1 MGGPDINKPSLNKLL
16 SFGQH
21 KLDRRHSNVL
31 WDDNDGVPY
40 IDEDA
45 PTVAP
50 SSSASRTSYSSSGC
64 SNIWTKLM
72 GGGDNGLWD
81 GLNAKTLEE
90 DDFDGG
96 DMEDSNMSCGKSVY
110 RCSMAWWYES
120 KHFFKTVV
128 QHPHIAVI
136 SLLVFGVLCGVG
148 MVAINSQRD
157 QYITKQ
163 KMTAEFVVSSFVKR
177 VSLMSP
183 H

>member
-21 KLDRRHSNVL
+21 KLDRRHSNVI

-50 SSSASRTSYSSSGC
+50 SSSASRTSYSSSQGT
-64 SNIWTKLM
+64 NIWTKLN
-72 GGGDNGLWD
+72 NGLWD
-81 GLNAKTLEE
+81 GLNAKTLEDE
-90 DDFDGG
+90 DGFDGG
-96 DMEDSNMSCGKSVY
+96 DMEESNDMSCGKSAY
-110 RCSMAWWYES
+110 RCGMAWWYES

-148 MVAINSQRD
+148 MVAINS
-157 QYITKQ
+157 
-163 KMTAEFVVSSFVKR
+163 
-177 VSLMSP
+177 P
-183 H
+183 